1 MPSKYDQ
8 LERKRWLILILICLL
23 NLCAGSI
30 YAWSVLST
38 AAAQALT
45 ASTGQTVTAADL
57 AIAFGV
63 ANSVGP
69 LPMILG
75 GAFNDRFGPRWV
87 IVSGGILLG
96 AGLFFCGL
104 ADSARDIILSY
115 GILFG
120 LGLGLAYGAGISTA
134 IKYFPDRRGFAG
146 GLVTAVYGFSSVI
159 VPPVAQL
166 LMRHFGIMNT
176 FMILGVVSG
185 VVIVICGLFCD
196 RCPDD
201 FVPSRM
207 QGVSATTPGEGK
219 TWKEML
225 ASPIFYPMIVLLLCG
240 CISGLMILSQAASI
254 AEKEIGLSAVAAS
267 AAVSTIAFFNMTGR
281 LIAGTLSDWLGRL
294 GVLAAALACSC
305 LGLLLL
311 TTCSH
316 GDTVLFYLGFILI
329 GIAFGA
335 FMGIYPGFTADR
347 FGSKHAATN
356 YGIMFC
362 GLSIAGMLGPVIMRS
377 MQQSGFDFAACC
389 WVGIGFC
396 LLGLVLTIICK
407 KAV

>member
-120 LGLGLAYGAGISTA
+120 LGLGLA
-134 IKYFPDRRGFAG
+134 
-146 GLVTAVYGFSSVI
+146 
-159 VPPVAQL
+159 
-166 LMRHFGIMNT
+166 
-176 FMILGVVSG
+176 
-185 VVIVICGLFCD
+185 
-196 RCPDD
+196 
-201 FVPSRM
+201 
-207 QGVSATTPGEGK
+207 
-219 TWKEML
+219 
-225 ASPIFYPMIVLLLCG
+225 
-240 CISGLMILSQAASI
+240 
-254 AEKEIGLSAVAAS
+254 
-267 AAVSTIAFFNMTGR
+267 
-281 LIAGTLSDWLGRL
+281 
-294 GVLAAALACSC
+294 
-305 LGLLLL
+305 
-311 TTCSH
+311 
-316 GDTVLFYLGFILI
+316 
-329 GIAFGA
+329 
-335 FMGIYPGFTADR
+335 
-347 FGSKHAATN
+347 
-356 YGIMFC
+356 
-362 GLSIAGMLGPVIMRS
+362 
-377 MQQSGFDFAACC
+377 
-389 WVGIGFC
+389 
-396 LLGLVLTIICK
+396 
-407 KAV
+407 